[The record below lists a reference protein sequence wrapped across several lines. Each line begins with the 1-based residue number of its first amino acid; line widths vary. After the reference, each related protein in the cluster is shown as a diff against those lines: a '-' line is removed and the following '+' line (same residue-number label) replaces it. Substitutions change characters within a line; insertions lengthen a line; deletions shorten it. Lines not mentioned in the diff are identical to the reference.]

1 MISSAASEECIPNI
15 GPEERKKRITIGT
28 ATMAIGAALSVYL
41 VAAESTRPWRL
52 LVLLPFWVGAVGLF
66 QARAKTCVALSA
78 RGMRNMDAGDE
89 PMTNMAELEQ
99 VRAQARKVH
108 IESFVTA
115 ILLTLLV
122 VLVPGK

>member
-1 MISSAASEECIPNI
+1 MTARATEECIPNI
-15 GPEERKKRITIGT
+15 GPEERKKRFTIGSVT
-28 ATMAIGAALSVYL
+28 LAIGAAMALYF
-41 VAAESTRPWRL
+41 VATGSPRPWRL

-66 QARAKTCVALSA
+66 QAREKTCVSLSA
-78 RGMRNMDAGDE
+78 RGLRNMDAGDE
-89 PMTNMAELEQ
+89 PMTNPAEVEQ

-122 VLVPGK
+122 ALVPGK